1 MDEVLTSVTK
11 TTDGGYMIGGYTYSS
26 QVDFNQE
33 ETTWEIPSISGNSD
47 GFVIKYDAEGNQ
59 AWYKQVT
66 GDNLD
71 EVTGVAE
78 RDENEFVAVGYFNST
93 TVKGDTADSQ
103 GASLSKY
110 SDGFVF
116 NYGEIITAPEVPESS
131 EITIENNLKKFQITT
146 DIEEVDGVKG
156 GTITGEDEAPYETVE
171 YGKDGTKEIKIVP
184 DENYKIVKITVNGEN
199 YDFTPAEDGSFTMPQ
214 FTNMQTNKHIVVT
227 FSNTASSVLV
237 HHYIDGTQTKV
248 AEDEHIAGTIGESY
262 TTAPHMDL
270 EEYELKQENGE
281 YVIPDNASGTFTQEE
296 QVITYYY
303 VKNKF
308 H

>member
-1 MDEVLTSVTK
+1 MEGNIVAGVTTGENPKVIEYANTDGSINYETTISANVQITDMDGYNSQDVIIVSQGLTDTTTGRIDLYSNGSVTAGSELDFNANAVARLDNGKAIIVGNYTGTAQTVKTKDNYDGIIIEYDINSSTINSSKFIRGTLDEVLTSVTK
-11 TTDGGYMIGGYTYSS
+11 TPDGGYMIGGYTYSS

-156 GTITGEDEAPYETVE
+156 GTITGED
-171 YGKDGTKEIKIVP
+171 DRNI
-184 DENYKIVKITVNGEN
+184 
-199 YDFTPAEDGSFTMPQ
+199 
-214 FTNMQTNKHIVVT
+214 
-227 FSNTASSVLV
+227 SNT
-237 HHYIDGTQTKV
+237 
-248 AEDEHIAGTIGESY
+248 
-262 TTAPHMDL
+262 
-270 EEYELKQENGE
+270 
-281 YVIPDNASGTFTQEE
+281 
-296 QVITYYY
+296 
-303 VKNKF
+303 
-308 H
+308 

>member
-1 MDEVLTSVTK
+1 MV
-11 TTDGGYMIGGYTYSS
+11 GGYTYSS

-47 GFVIKYDAEGNQ
+47 GFVIKYDSDGNQ

-78 RDENEFVAVGYFNST
+78 RDENEFVVVGYFNST

-103 GASLSKY
+103 GASLAKY

-146 DIEEVDGVKG
+146 DVEEVDGVKG
-156 GTITGEDEAPYETVE
+156 GTITGEDEAPYEIVE
-171 YGKDGTKEIKIVP
+171 YGKDSTKEIKIVP

-199 YDFTPAEDGSFTMPQ
+199 YEFTPAEDGSFTMPQ
-214 FTNMQTNKHIVVT
+214 FTNMKTNKHIVVT
-227 FSNTASSVLV
+227 FSNTASSVFSTSL
-237 HHYIDGTQTKV
+237 YRWYTNKSCRRR
-248 AEDEHIAGTIGESY
+248 SY
-262 TTAPHMDL
+262 CR
-270 EEYELKQENGE
+270 N
-281 YVIPDNASGTFTQEE
+281 NW
-296 QVITYYY
+296 
-303 VKNKF
+303 
-308 H
+308 